1 MTARGRYLA
10 GLAAVAALGAVTI
23 AVAAP
28 AERIELAAGIGLGL
42 LVQAPLGWLTVR
54 SVGTARFQAIW
65 LLGMLVR
72 LGVVALAGLILIPA
86 LNWQLVPALAG
97 LVVTIV
103 VLLVVE
109 VVTVARNTSGVIAR

>member
-1 MTARGRYLA
+1 VSARRRYLA
-10 GLAAVAALGAVTI
+10 GLGFVALLGAAVVTF
-23 AVAAP
+23 AGSAD
-28 AERIELAAGIGLGL
+28 RLELAAGIGLGL

-54 SVGTARFQAIW
+54 SVGTARFQTIW
-65 LLGMLVR
+65 LLGMMVR
-72 LGVVALAGLILIPA
+72 LGVVALAGLVLIPA

-109 VVTVARNTSGVIAR
+109 VVTVMRDTSGVTA

>member
-1 MTARGRYLA
+1 MSAGRRYLG
-10 GLAAVAALGAVTI
+10 GLGLVALLGAAI
-23 AVAAP
+23 VALAGP
-28 AERIELAAGIGLGL
+28 ADQLELAAGIGLGL

-65 LLGMLVR
+65 LLGMVVR
-72 LGVVALAGLILIPA
+72 LGVVALAGLILIPV

-109 VVTVARNTSGVIAR
+109 VVTVMRDTSGVMAP

>member
-1 MTARGRYLA
+1 VSAGRRYLG
-10 GLAAVAALGAVTI
+10 GLASVAILGA
-23 AVAAP
+23 AVVAFAGP
-28 AERIELAAGIGLGL
+28 ADRLELAAGIGLGL
-42 LVQAPLGWLTVR
+42 LVQAPLGWLTLR
-54 SVGTARFQAIW
+54 IVGTARFQTVW

-109 VVTVARNTSGVIAR
+109 VVTVMRDTSGVMAR